1 MTMNKLIIDNR
12 TSLSLADIMPYVL
25 KVLEMGYVSNDNTQY
40 CYHTVWGSGIS
51 ISAIRNDKSDR
62 FVVFMENVAGTKK
75 PAFAFPDG
83 VNAPK

>member
-1 MTMNKLIIDNR
+1 MDKLIIDNR
-12 TSLSLADIMPYVL
+12 TNLSLIDIMPYVL
-25 KVLEMGYVSNDNTQY
+25 KVLEMGHVSNYDTQY

-51 ISAIRNDKSDR
+51 ISAFRNDKSDR
-62 FVVFMENVAGTKK
+62 FVVFMEHVVDTKK